1 MSVLAPDIGW
11 HCCAPDMSLSYEG
24 SKLRDLL
31 ETVSSPP
38 PGIIGRHA
46 LALDRLMSAL
56 ADASVSLSPV
66 TLTRTLD
73 LMNALPADA
82 PLPEIVV
89 ESGTQIGLDWDES
102 PRRTLSLTVDESPR
116 VGYSSLIGR
125 DSHYGKLEFASGARR
140 IPKTLDQL
148 FTDLYPLWR

>member
-11 HCCAPDMSLSYEG
+11 HCAASDMSLSYEG

-31 ETVSSPP
+31 KAASSPP
-38 PGIIGRHA
+38 PHVVGRNA

-56 ADASVSLSPV
+56 ADASVSPV

-73 LMNALPADA
+73 LMNALPADV

>member
-1 MSVLAPDIGW
+1 MSVLAADIGW
-11 HCCAPDMSLSYEG
+11 SCPAPDMSLSSEG

-31 ETVSSPP
+31 EAASSPP
-38 PGIIGRHA
+38 PRVAVRQA
-46 LALDRLMSAL
+46 LALDRLMYAL
-56 ADASVSLSPV
+56 ADTSVSAVALA
-66 TLTRTLD
+66 RTLD
-73 LMNALPADA
+73 LMNALPADV
-82 PLPEIVV
+82 PLPEIIV

-102 PRRTLSLTVDESPR
+102 PRRTLSVTVDESPR

-148 FTDLYPLWR
+148 FTQLYPRSR